1 MCPDPM
7 LLKTT
12 PFLLENLMVIRVLG
26 DLVGRSLPFCTL
38 ADLGQ
43 GWLRGMPETP
53 KDVVSCH
60 TMMKSRATVILLTA
74 GPGSPP
80 LA

>member
-1 MCPDPM
+1 MCPDPT

-26 DLVGRSLPFCTL
+26 DLVGRSLPFCSL

-43 GWLRGMPETP
+43 GQLRGMPETL
-53 KDVVSCH
+53 KGAERCH
-60 TMMKSRATVILLTA
+60 TMTKSRATVISLTA
-74 GPGSPP
+74 GLGSPP